1 MESFILAVGV
11 VIIVL
16 AVKIVSLGVNDP
28 EWRRQHEQ
36 WQKENER

>member
-16 AVKIVSLGVNDP
+16 AIKIISLGVNDP
-28 EWRRQHEQ
+28 EWDRAHEE
-36 WQKENER
+36 WKKRHEV